1 MKSFTKRAG
10 ILLSLV
16 FVISLLAAACGGG
29 SPTAT
34 QTATS
39 PPAATATNAPPPREV
54 SQPTSTP
61 VPTDSPTPTAEPIEL
76 IEVSIALDWFPWSNH
91 SGLFIAQER
100 GYFEE
105 QGLKVNIYVPGDPS
119 TVLQTVAA
127 GRDDFGIS
135 YQPELLVA
143 REQGIEAVS
152 IMALVQHPLNSV
164 MALRESGIAEPK
176 DLKGKKV
183 GSPGLPSDEALID
196 TMLRSQ
202 GLTIDDVEM
211 VNVGF
216 DLVAA
221 LISKNV
227 DAIVGAYWVHESIS
241 ANNLGFEL
249 NIMRMEEHGVP
260 DFYELV
266 IVASEDK
273 IANNPEVVQKFVRAV
288 TRGYQDAIA
297 DPLDAVALL
306 KSVKPETDL
315 DIENPGVIL
324 LAPLWA
330 TDNGVFGWQEQERW
344 ETFATWMVESG
355 RLSSSDA
362 AAAAYDNSFVETAR

>member
-34 QTATS
+34 QTAAS
-39 PPAATATNAPPPREV
+39 PPAATATNTPPPKEV

-135 YQPELLVA
+135 YQPELLIA

-330 TDNGVFGWQEQERW
+330 TDNGVFGWQEQDRW
-344 ETFATWMVESG
+344 QEFAEWLVDTG
-355 RLSSSDA
+355 RLTSAADA
-362 AAAAYDNSFVETAR
+362 TTAYDNSFVEGAR

>member
-1 MKSFTKRAG
+1 MKFFTKRAL
-10 ILLSLV
+10 ILFSLL
-16 FVISLLAAACGGG
+16 FVVTMLAAACGGD
-29 SPTAT
+29 
-34 QTATS
+34 
-39 PPAATATNAPPPREV
+39 
-54 SQPTSTP
+54 STP
-61 VPTDSPTPTAEPIEL
+61 KPQEL
-76 IEVSIALDWFPWSNH
+76 TKVSLALDWFPWSNH
-91 SGLFIAQER
+91 SGFFIAQER
-100 GYFEE
+100 GYFAE
-105 QGLKVNIYVPGDPS
+105 QGLEVNIYVPGDPS
-119 TVLQTVAA
+119 TVLQTVGA

-135 YQPELLVA
+135 YQPELLLA
-143 REQGIEAVS
+143 REQGIKVVS

-164 MALRESGIAEPK
+164 MALTESGIVEPK

-216 DLVAA
+216 DLISA

-241 ANNLGFEL
+241 ANNQGFEL

-266 IVASEDK
+266 IVASEEK
-273 IANNPEVVQKFVRAV
+273 IANDPEIVQKFVRAV
-288 TRGYQDAIA
+288 TKGYKDAIA
-297 DPLDAVALL
+297 DPLDAVAVL

-315 DIENPGVIL
+315 AIENPGVLL

-330 TDNGVFGWQEQERW
+330 TDNGVFGWQEQARW
-344 ETFATWMVESG
+344 EEFTNWLVQSG
-355 RLSSSDA
+355 RLASADGAS
-362 AAAAYDNSFVETAR
+362 AAYDNSFVEGAR

>member
-34 QTATS
+34 QTAAS
-39 PPAATATNAPPPREV
+39 PPAATATNTPPPKEV

-135 YQPELLVA
+135 YQPELLIA

-330 TDNGVFGWQEQERW
+330 TDNGVFGWQEQDRW
-344 ETFATWMVESG
+344 QEFAQWMVNTG
-355 RLSSSDA
+355 RLTSAADA
-362 AAAAYDNSFVETAR
+362 TTAYDNSFVEGAR

>member
-34 QTATS
+34 QTAAS
-39 PPAATATNAPPPREV
+39 PPAATATNTPPPKEV

-61 VPTDSPTPTAEPIEL
+61 VPTDSPAPTAEPIEL

-135 YQPELLVA
+135 YQPELLIA

-330 TDNGVFGWQEQERW
+330 TDNGVFGWQEQDRW
-344 ETFATWMVESG
+344 QEFAEWLVDTG
-355 RLSSSDA
+355 RLTSAADA
-362 AAAAYDNSFVETAR
+362 TTAYDNSFVEGAR